1 MGNPAGVKRDF
12 DSLERRRMQAFA
24 LLRRNIHQAEV
35 ARLVG
40 VHRQSV
46 SRWAKQIE
54 QTGRAGLK
62 KAGRAGRK
70 PRLTEAQLKRIER
83 DLKRGAQ
90 AFGYETDL
98 WTLGRVA
105 DLIEQS
111 CGVRFTVGHV
121 WWLLG
126 KLGWSCQRPTGR
138 ALQRDEALIER
149 WKKKRPKDKPRYYN
163 TPLTGK
169 RFRPWL
175 E

>member
-12 DSLERRRMQAFA
+12 DTLEQRRFEAFA
-24 LLRRNIHQAEV
+24 LLKRGVHQAEV
-35 ARLVG
+35 ARRLD

-54 QTGRAGLK
+54 QAGRAGLK

-70 PRLTEAQLKRIER
+70 PRLKPGDIKRIER
-83 DLKRGAQ
+83 ELRRGPQ
-90 AFGYETDL
+90 AIGYESDL
-98 WTLGRVA
+98 WTLARVA

-111 CGVRFTVGHV
+111 CGVRFSVGHV

-138 ALQRDEALIER
+138 ALQRDEAVIEG
-149 WKKKRPKDKPRYYN
+149 WKKKRWPKLKKKPSGRAA
-163 TPLTGK
+163 P
-169 RFRPWL
+169 
-175 E
+175 